1 MALSMSDERIKRL
14 NRLLVLLRDKPHTG
28 SDELMKDGKYP
39 SSKALQG
46 DIHFLR
52 KAFNVKI
59 VYSRREHGYR
69 LENTGDFALLLKS
82 ESEGQVNHEAEI

>member
-1 MALSMSDERIKRL
+1 MLS
-14 NRLLVLLRDKPHTG
+14 PW
-28 SDELMKDGKYP
+28 
-39 SSKALQG
+39 LQG